1 MKLIIIAALNKN
13 RVIGKNGKIP
23 WHIPEDLQ
31 RFKQLTTHHTVLMGR
46 KTFDSIGKPLSNR
59 KNVVVSKNQNLSKS
73 LRLGKIDDT
82 LKTFSSIK
90 SALSNLQS
98 EKKIFIIGGGEIFQQ
113 TIDLADELLLTIVD
127 NDESGNTFFPEYE
140 HLIGKKFVES
150 HVEKKNGFQFHD
162 YKKIQH

>member
-46 KTFDSIGKPLSNR
+46 NTFDSIGMPLPNR

-82 LKTFSSIK
+82 LNFFSSIE
-90 SALSNLQS
+90 SALSHLQHE
-98 EKKIFIIGGGEIFQQ
+98 EKVFVIGGGEIFQQ
-113 TIDLADELLLTIVD
+113 TLNRADELLLTLVE
-127 NDESGNTFFPEYE
+127 NDEDGDVLFPEYK
-140 HLIGKKFVES
+140 HLIGITFVLKSEEQ
-150 HVEKKNGFQFHD
+150 HPGFSFLS
-162 YKKIQH
+162 YKKSLN